1 MATRTQ
7 LLSWLVLF
15 ACVAGGL
22 TLIVL
27 GFVGSEDKFNV
38 GMLGGG
44 VALIVVPIIG
54 YVCFQNA
61 YLDDEDSGGGA
72 ADANAGSIS
81 CGAPYAPSS
90 QGGNVV
96 SALHIVKYGRV

>member
-1 MATRTQ
+1 MATSRNI
-7 LLSWLVLF
+7 LVWLALF

-27 GFVGSEDKFNV
+27 GFVGKEDSFDV

-44 VALIVVPIIG
+44 FVLIAVPLIG
-54 YVCFQNA
+54 YACWASGFA
-61 YLDDEDSGGGA
+61 EDSADTVNTPESASCA
-72 ADANAGSIS
+72 ASYS
-81 CGAPYAPSS
+81 SSS

-96 SALHIVKYGRV
+96 SAVHIVKYGRV

>member
-1 MATRTQ
+1 MATTREM
-7 LLSWLVLF
+7 LMRLALF
-15 ACVAGGL
+15 ACLAGGL

-54 YVCFQNA
+54 YVCLA
-61 YLDDEDSGGGA
+61 SGTADGSADTGNRPEGA
-72 ADANAGSIS
+72 S
-81 CGAPYAPSS
+81 CAASYSSSS

-96 SALHIVKYGRV
+96 SAVHIVKYGRV